1 MTRDGDPVIDDIVI
15 ETLREAQRF
24 GLFGKRPIEEAVEH
38 SMSFVHALDE
48 LVDGA
53 RIVDMGSG
61 GGLPGFVLAASCP
74 TASVTLIDRRE
85 KRADF
90 LRRAVGRIGWD
101 HVEVVS
107 GDVEAVARAVADGGR
122 PAFDAVTARGF
133 GPPTSTVTM
142 AARLVRAGGL
152 IVISEPPDADRW
164 DAARLEALGLDRV
177 RAGAV
182 SVFRTRV

>member
-1 MTRDGDPVIDDIVI
+1 VIDDIVI

-24 GLFGKRPIEEAVEH
+24 GFFGRRPIEEAVEH
-38 SMSFVHALDE
+38 SMSFVHALGDM
-48 LVDGA
+48 VHGA

-74 TASVTLIDRRE
+74 TASLTLVDRRE

-101 HVEVVS
+101 HVEVVTD
-107 GDVEAVARAVADGGR
+107 DVAAVVRSVADGGR
-122 PAFDAVTARGF
+122 PAFDVVTARGF
-133 GPPTSTVTM
+133 GPPATTVTL
-142 AARLVRAGGL
+142 AAGLVRAGGL
-152 IVISEPPDADRW
+152 IVISEPPDGDRW
-164 DAARLEALGLDRV
+164 DVTQLEELELDRV

-182 SVFRTRV
+182 SVFTKRA